1 MSANKVIVK
10 NSFILY
16 FKLIIVSIIGLFS
29 SRYVL
34 QALGTSDFGLY
45 SVVGSI
51 VFMMAFLNNI
61 MITTTYRFIAF
72 ELGKEDGSEV
82 NKVFNVSLVIHILLA
97 VIVFIVAE
105 TVGVYYINNLLK
117 VDVNKVE
124 DALFVFRLS
133 ICSTIVSILSV
144 PYQGVLVAKEK
155 FIISSFI
162 EIIRSILTL
171 GSVILILFYTGNKLR
186 LYSILICLVSII
198 PSILFYAFTRKLYS
212 DIIFWNF
219 QNNKAKYK
227 EMAGFSGW
235 TMLGAAAYASEV
247 QFSIVLI
254 NMFFGTIVNAS
265 YTIACQVNS
274 VVKMFAQSLN
284 QTVIPQI
291 TKSYSGGDTNRTIDL
306 VMFTSKYSFF
316 LILFPSLPILLETDF
331 ILKLWL
337 NKVPLYTTL
346 FVQLF
351 VLNALITTMNAGIP
365 AIIQATGKIK
375 YFQIIL
381 SSLAILGLPISYIFF
396 KLEFPPYVLSIVY
409 LVITILDFIVLQ
421 FLLKWIIN
429 FNVMDFFKKV
439 YLKMFLVCGAITPL
453 FFFKLFFES
462 SFMRFFIL
470 TCISFIWLL
479 VSIYLF
485 GMGNVEKKMVCGFVS
500 KIYILI
506 KEKFT
511 MIKFIRNK
519 S

>member
-1 MSANKVIVK
+1 MSENRVIVK
-10 NSFILY
+10 NSFVLY

-29 SRYVL
+29 SRFIL
-34 QALGTSDFGLY
+34 QALGISDFGLY

-72 ELGKEDGSEV
+72 ELGIGDNIGV

-97 VIVFIVAE
+97 IIVLVCAE
-105 TVGVYYINNLLK
+105 TMGVYYIKNFLK
-117 VDVNKVE
+117 VDVNKIS

-133 ICSTIVSILSV
+133 IVSTIVSILSV

-155 FIISSFI
+155 FVISSFI
-162 EIIRSILTL
+162 EIVRSLLSL
-171 GSVILILFYTGNKLR
+171 GSVVLILFYTGNKLR

-198 PSILFYAFTRKLYS
+198 PPVLFYWYTRKLYL
-212 DIIFWNF
+212 DIITWNF
-219 QNNKAKYK
+219 QSDKKKYR

-291 TKSYSGGDTNRTIDL
+291 TKSYSGGNTERTIDL

-316 LILFPSLPILLETDF
+316 LILFPSLPILLETNF

-337 NKVPLYTTL
+337 GKVPLYTTL

-381 SSLAILGLPISYIFF
+381 SSLAIIGLPISYLLFRLGF
-396 KLEFPPYVLSIVY
+396 EPYILSVVY

-421 FLLKWIIN
+421 FLLKWIID
-429 FNVMDFFKKV
+429 FNILDFFKKV
-439 YLKMFLVCGAITPL
+439 YLKMFSVSIAVLPL
-453 FFFKLFFES
+453 FFLKLVFES
-462 SFMRFFIL
+462 NFIRFFTL
-470 TCISFIWLL
+470 TFLSFFWL
-479 VSIYLF
+479 VISIYLF
-485 GMGNVEKKMVCGFVS
+485 GMSKVEKKLVLSFGQ
-500 KIYILI
+500 
-506 KEKFT
+506 KFFNDCKQKLSA
-511 MIKFIRNK
+511 INFLRNN
-519 S
+519 